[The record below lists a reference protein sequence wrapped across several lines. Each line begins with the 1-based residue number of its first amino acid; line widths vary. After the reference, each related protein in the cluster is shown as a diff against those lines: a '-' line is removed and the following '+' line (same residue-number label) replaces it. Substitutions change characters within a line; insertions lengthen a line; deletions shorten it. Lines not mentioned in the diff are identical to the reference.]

1 MGSLAGTVDP
11 LGARGV
17 VERQR
22 HHCELA
28 MASQAD
34 PETYPGPLAAW
45 MAPFAGCFT
54 RPTWA
59 NLLVLAAG
67 GILSPGRRTVAAALS
82 SMGLR
87 GAATFTNYHR
97 ALNRSRWSGQAAARC
112 LLGLLVAAFVPSGPV
127 VVGIDETIERRW
139 GTKIKARGIYRDPVR
154 SSHGHFV
161 KASGLRW
168 ISLMLLAPVPFAG
181 RVWALPFLTSLA
193 PSERYAQV
201 QGRRHKLLTD
211 RARQLLL
218 LLARWLP
225 DRRIIAVADSSYAAI
240 ELLAAVCRHVVVI
253 TRLRLDARLF
263 DPPPPRLPGTKGRPR
278 VSGARQP
285 TLLQRLADPETAWQR
300 VTVTGWY
307 GQGERRLDVVSG
319 RALWYHP
326 GKQVPVRWVLVRD
339 LAGEFEPQAFLC
351 TDQAAD
357 PVAILQLFVRRWS
370 VEVTFAEVRRHL
382 GVETQRQWSD
392 LAIARTTPCLL
403 ALFSLVTLWASD
415 LAARGLVLPRRAAWY
430 AKHAITFSDALA
442 AVRRQLWIAQAFS
455 TLPHAQN
462 TATIPRAFLDS
473 LTEAACYPA

>member
-1 MGSLAGTVDP
+1 
-11 LGARGV
+11 
-17 VERQR
+17 
-22 HHCELA
+22 
-28 MASQAD
+28 MASQANPD
-34 PETYPGPLAAW
+34 HPDLLATW

-67 GILSPGRRTVAAALS
+67 AILSPGRRTVAAALS
-82 SMGLR
+82 SVGLR
-87 GAATFTNYHR
+87 GAAGFTNYHR
-97 ALNRSRWSGQAAARC
+97 VLNRSRWSGQAAARC
-112 LLGLLVAAFVPSGPV
+112 LLKLLVAAFAPDGPV

-139 GTKIKARGIYRDPVR
+139 GARIKARGIYRDPVR
-154 SSHGHFV
+154 SSRGHFV

-168 ISLMLLAPVPFAG
+168 ISLMLLAPVPLAAG
-181 RVWALPFLTSLA
+181 RVWALPFLTALA
-193 PSERYAQV
+193 PSERCAQA
-201 QGRRHKLLTD
+201 QGRRHKPLTD
-211 RARQLLL
+211 QARQLLL

-225 DRRIIAVADSSYAAI
+225 GREVIAVADSSYAAI
-240 ELLAAVCRHVVVI
+240 DLLAAVRRQVTVI

-263 DPPPPRLPGTKGRPR
+263 DPPPPRLPGTKGRLR

-285 TLLQRLADPETAWQR
+285 TLLQRLADPKTAWQR
-300 VTVTGWY
+300 VTVTSWY

-319 RALWYHP
+319 TALWCHP

-339 LAGEFEPQAFLC
+339 AAGEFEPQAFAC

-357 PVAILQLFVRRWS
+357 PIATLKLFVRRWS

-403 ALFSLVTLWASD
+403 ALFSLVTLWASS

-430 AKHAITFSDALA
+430 AKPAVTFSDALA
-442 AVRRQLWIAQAFS
+442 AVRRELWIAQAFS
-455 TLPHAQN
+455 TPAPDRDMVE
-462 TATIPRAFLDS
+462 IPAALLDR
-473 LTEAACYPA
+473 LTQAACYPA

>member
-1 MGSLAGTVDP
+1 M
-11 LGARGV
+11 AR
-17 VERQR
+17 
-22 HHCELA
+22 
-28 MASQAD
+28 QAD
-34 PETYPGPLAAW
+34 PGTLGPVAAW
-45 MAPFAGCFT
+45 TEAAVSAGMAPFAGCFT

-59 NLLVLAAG
+59 NMLVLVAG
-67 GILSPGRRTVAAALS
+67 ALLFPGRRTVASALS
-82 SMGLR
+82 SVGLR
-87 GAATFTNYHR
+87 GAASFTNYHR
-97 ALNRSRWSGQAAARC
+97 VLNRSRWSGRAAARC
-112 LLGLLVAAFVPSGPV
+112 LLGLLVATFVPSGPV

-139 GTKIKARGIYRDPVR
+139 GARIKARGIYRDPVR

-181 RVWALPFLTSLA
+181 RVWALPFLTALA
-193 PSERYAQV
+193 PSERYAQT
-201 QGRRHKLLTD
+201 QGRRHKPLTD

-225 DRRIIAVADSSYAAI
+225 NREVIAVADSSYAAI
-240 ELLAAVCRHVVVI
+240 ELLAAVRRHVTVI

-285 TLLQRLADPETAWQR
+285 TLLGRLADPNTAWQR

-307 GQGERRLDVVSG
+307 GQGKRRLDVVSG
-319 RALWYHP
+319 TALWYHP

-339 LAGEFEPQAFLC
+339 AAGTFEPQAFAC

-357 PVAILQLFVRRWS
+357 PIATLQLFVRRWS

-430 AKHAITFSDALA
+430 AKPAVTFSDALA

-455 TLPHAQN
+455 TSPNARDM
-462 TATIPRAFLDS
+462 ATIPRTLLDS